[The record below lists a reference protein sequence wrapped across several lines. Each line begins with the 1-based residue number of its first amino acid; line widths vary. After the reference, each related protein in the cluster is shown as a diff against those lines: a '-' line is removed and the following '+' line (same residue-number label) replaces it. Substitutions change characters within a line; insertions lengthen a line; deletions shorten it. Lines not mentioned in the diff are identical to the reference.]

1 MLTYKLTLAVID
13 NHAIITDTEKLNN
26 NEGFKGDAWL
36 FLRKENRLDLLGY
49 ESSKVQKT
57 EWLALTSSSP
67 SSISCCIAALQK
79 SSWARGKCWE

>member
-36 FLRKENRLDLLGY
+36 FLRKENRLDFCGYWRQIRTRTGGFRLGR
-49 ESSKVQKT
+49 EGQRERV
-57 EWLALTSSSP
+57 
-67 SSISCCIAALQK
+67 
-79 SSWARGKCWE
+79 